1 MLIFKAMKRLKI
13 ILLFVILIF
22 SLSFLALANE
32 VKKRSFFDSTF
43 QSAID
48 HFNNSMNEFST
59 NFDAM
64 SLGQFKTEWDQ
75 GKEGRTLYIQT
86 QSKDQKLDI
95 KIENQMLEIKT
106 AEEKRT
112 ENMQSISQSSQIISV
127 PYDCDGNKA
136 KISQTDDG
144 IKVFFPFTESVQQ
157 RQLKKSPK
165 KGIESERIPLKPIKG
180 EVDV

>member
-1 MLIFKAMKRLKI
+1 M
-13 ILLFVILIF
+13 ILLFAVVIF

-43 QSAID
+43 QSAMD

-64 SLGQFKTEWDQ
+64 SLGQFKTQWEQD
-75 GKEGRTLYIQT
+75 KDGRTLYIQT
-86 QSKDQKLDI
+86 ENKEQKLDI

-106 AEEKRT
+106 AEEKKT
-112 ENMQSISQSSQIISV
+112 ENMQSISQSSQLISI

-144 IKVFFPFTESVQQ
+144 IKVFFPFTQSVQQ
-157 RQLKKSPK
+157 RQLKKSQK
-165 KGIESERIPLKPIKG
+165 KGTETERIPLRPANG